1 MPMMGKDRWFQAH
14 RSLMIL
20 AVLLTILGAI
30 FAFVYT
36 EGWHY
41 SAEFIRFHLYNS
53 LFSTLSFSLA
63 VLLIILRA
71 IFAFYTKQNN
81 GRLESLKNS
90 HNGQCPTR
98 SRIIFPHTLFWR
110 RDFISLCLFLLFLF
124 ISFSPLLYP
133 LCHISHAYKKNTHT
147 RAITF
152 MFSDNPHPVLGLVV
166 IILAIINPLMAL
178 IR

>member
-1 MPMMGKDRWFQAH
+1 MGKDRWFQAH

-30 FAFVYT
+30 FAVLYT

-71 IFAFYTKQNN
+71 IFSFYTKQNN
-81 GRLESLKNS
+81 GRLESLKDS
-90 HNGQCPTR
+90 HSGQCPTR

-110 RDFISLCLFLLFLF
+110 LDFLFLLL
-124 ISFSPLLYP
+124 SFSLSPRPYFTR
-133 LCHISHAYKKNTHT
+133 IWKNTNT
-147 RAITF
+147 RAIIF
-152 MFSDNPHPVLGLVV
+152 IFSDNPHPVLGLVV